1 MSEPLKAAVLAAVR
15 RLAQPLA
22 RLLLEAGIGAGEFQ
36 ALMKGAF
43 VRAAGELGDSPR
55 PNASRIASLTGLT
68 RRDVAALLQ
77 TAEDAA
83 PEAARGHHRI
93 QRVLTGW
100 WTDPD
105 FQDRLGQP
113 AVLPLRG
120 AKSSFASLVKRY
132 SGEPRVLTILDE
144 LLRVKAVRRHPDG
157 KLEAAS
163 RHFATARWDSQGVA
177 ALGEQVRDH
186 LDTMLHHLKHPSRPR
201 YHRVIQNVQLDPS
214 YVPMLLRD
222 ITSQADTLADSLE
235 DALND
240 PAATV
245 KATDEPLP
253 AVRLG
258 VAFYVFEAPASVDPI
273 RPAPK
278 AARPRPRGR

>member
-1 MSEPLKAAVLAAVR
+1 MSDTLKAAVLTAVT

-55 PNASRIASLTGLT
+55 PNAARIASLTGLT
-68 RRDVAALLQ
+68 RREVARLL
-77 TAEDAA
+77 TAEPDTA
-83 PEAARGHHRI
+83 PDPARGHHRI

-120 AKSSFASLVKRY
+120 PKQSFASLVKRY

-157 KLEAAS
+157 KLEAVS
-163 RHFATARWDSQGVA
+163 RHFATARWDPQGVA

-186 LDTMLHHLKHPSRPR
+186 LDTMLHNLKHPSRPR
-201 YHRVIQNVQLDPS
+201 YQRVIQNVQLDPT
-214 YVPMLLRD
+214 YVPMLVRD
-222 ITSQADTLADSLE
+222 ITAQTDTLADSLE

-245 KATDEPLP
+245 KPTDDAQS

-258 VAFYVFEAPASVDPI
+258 VAFIVFESTTQVDPI
-273 RPAPK
+273 RAPTK
-278 AARPRPRGR
+278 AVRPRGKGR